1 MATNTTNY
9 GFKKPDESDFYDVND
24 QNNNWDLADD
34 ALKEL
39 DTPTFEDYTGDTEVP
54 AAATALEKIKS
65 KGKLATLL
73 SNIKAFCKGCCTL
86 AMIVDNCTTDRSDLP
101 GSAKQLKVLMDLYN
115 VLNTNLNSK
124 VDDINFSSLTNL
136 LNYIENKKEGRFI
149 CYLTESLMTEFF
161 GIKSSGR
168 FLITPVTS
176 PSSSTG
182 YVYDFFGAAAYSV
195 VLISRYNPGTKVH
208 SIRKC
213 MMDSVTDITIS

>member
-54 AAATALEKIKS
+54 EAATALEKIKS

-115 VLNTNLNSK
+115 VLNTNQILIKKFQFKIKTSESK
-124 VDDINFSSLTNL
+124 DGASGMYLGN
-136 LNYIENKKEGRFI
+136 
-149 CYLTESLMTEFF
+149 CYLRDIESYPNSENTIILAVIPYGARSEYDASRPAIIAYRDTDTFLSVGSPNQGDANF
-161 GIKSSGR
+161 YVQVIILYKQLSS
-168 FLITPVTS
+168 
-176 PSSSTG
+176 
-182 YVYDFFGAAAYSV
+182 
-195 VLISRYNPGTKVH
+195 
-208 SIRKC
+208 
-213 MMDSVTDITIS
+213 